1 MVVSAKIASPIM
13 EEIIIKFFLK
23 GVKSMKEMFKTFG
36 VAFAYATGIMA
47 GMCVAPTLVEKAAG
61 LTKKLIKAKDN

>member
-1 MVVSAKIASPIM
+1 MGRRLKWNL
-13 EEIIIKFFLK
+13 LK

-61 LTKKLIKAKDN
+61 LTKKLIKAKEN